1 METSN
6 LLFSMQE
13 FLNPNFISE
22 IDYEINMDI
31 FNEIKNTNDDIY
43 IICSKNNK
51 KVYDLIIK
59 KIEDKLYKIGLN
71 IKKYFFISETFYNQ
85 DLDDIKSKKIKL
97 LLESSIGNKIN
108 NDLFDDIE
116 VESYDQI
123 FYYDEDIDME
133 ISKYLNDFLKKYID
147 NSRDTIKERIIN
159 LLNDDNKIIFL
170 NYVSPNK
177 LNRIQSIK
185 VKLKYNKLIKKFEN
199 FRY

>member
-1 METSN
+1 
-6 LLFSMQE
+6 MQE